1 MIPVFGVA
9 ERKMVF
15 KRLERKKK
23 EVVVVDS
30 LFRVLFVCIVKLSII
45 YAILFISILLCINHI
60 FWQQF

>member
-1 MIPVFGVA
+1 MILVLGVA

-30 LFRVLFVCIVKLSII
+30 LFWVLFVCIVKL
-45 YAILFISILLCINHI
+45 FITLEYETCCLLST
-60 FWQQF
+60 